1 MGRDG
6 FVLGLFLMEIIIWI
20 ISTTKSVSTFKAE
33 EFLIKLFFFIG
44 CFYSYRSVME
54 ENAFNYHILKL
65 AKHSGIDSVTSVLI

>member
-33 EFLIKLFFFIG
+33 EFLIKLFFLLD
-44 CFYSYRSVME
+44 
-54 ENAFNYHILKL
+54 AFTHTEVSWKKMLLTTIY
-65 AKHSGIDSVTSVLI
+65 